1 MEKGDG
7 MVKLYDKASGNF
19 LGEITDAEFKFLI
32 DQLEEE
38 SEADDDYYLDRGTLD
53 FLKEKGMDEA
63 LTALLEGALGA
74 NDSVEIRY
82 EKSGTGS

>member
-1 MEKGDG
+1 

-19 LGEITDAEFKFLI
+19 LGEISEQELKFLI
-32 DQLEEE
+32 DRLEEE
-38 SEADDDYYLDRGTLD
+38 SETDDDYYLDRDTLD

-74 NDSVEIRY
+74 NDSIEIRY
-82 EKSGTGS
+82 ERGK

>member
-1 MEKGDG
+1 
-7 MVKLYDKASGNF
+7 MVKLYDKAGGNF
-19 LGEITDAEFKFLI
+19 LGEITDAECKFLI

-38 SEADDDYYLDRGTLD
+38 SETDDDYYLDRDTLD

-82 EKSGTGS
+82 EKA